1 MSSGLLLFALLGALS
16 LWAHLPSAS
25 SQFQDPCGHFPRE
38 KDHCGEPKPRFFF
51 NGSSKA
57 CEPFLSRGCPWNL
70 NRFHTVEECRRHC
83 AKIKKAGFCPPSP
96 TGFTTECLTHC
107 IHDGGCP
114 GAQKCCSYGCA
125 LRCSDPVKDLCQLP
139 PEAGPC
145 GAKLQRWYFDG
156 ATKSCKRFTF
166 GGCLGNKN
174 NFQKRK
180 ECRQRCLQ
188 RASGQ
193 R

>member
-1 MSSGLLLFALLGALS
+1 RLS
-16 LWAHLPSAS
+16 VGRDWCCGHLWAVRLNLTLSGGDSTKNQQS
-25 SQFQDPCGHFPRE
+25 SKIQDPCGHFPRE

-83 AKIKKAGFCPPSP
+83 AKIR
-96 TGFTTECLTHC
+96 H
-107 IHDGGCP
+107 
-114 GAQKCCSYGCA
+114 
-125 LRCSDPVKDLCQLP
+125 SDPDTQTPDTQTPTLRPPILRGLSVRGLSVRSLSARDLCQLP

-180 ECRQRCLQ
+180 ECRQRCL
-188 RASGQ
+188 
-193 R
+193 